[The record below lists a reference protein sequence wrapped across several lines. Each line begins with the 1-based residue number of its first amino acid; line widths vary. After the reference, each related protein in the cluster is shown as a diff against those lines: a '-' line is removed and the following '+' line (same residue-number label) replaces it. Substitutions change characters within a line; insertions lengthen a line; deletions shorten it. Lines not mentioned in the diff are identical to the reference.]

1 MEWDALGQVIKKARE
16 RLPYPKGVSGVEE
29 CRCREVL
36 GSDCLFSFSDE
47 GFLYRFWPK
56 IRSGFCPLVELCEGL
71 VVYLR
76 ILTLAVFK
84 GSIKPR
90 RQREHVLWV
99 KMCNL
104 CRV

>member
-1 MEWDALGQVIKKARE
+1 M
-16 RLPYPKGVSGVEE
+16 EE

-36 GSDCLFSFSDE
+36 GSDCLFGFSDE
-47 GFLYRFWPK
+47 GFIYLFWSGNHSRF
-56 IRSGFCPLVELCEGL
+56 SPLVKLCKGL
-71 VVYLR
+71 AVYPLL
-76 ILTLAVFK
+76 LTSVVFK
-84 GSIKPR
+84 GPINPR